1 MSSYPFSVTLYGR
14 PGCHLCDQVE
24 QRIRRVGEQYPL
36 VLRVVNIE
44 SDPRLLE
51 KYLLT
56 IPAVEIDGEEVF
68 LSVTSVVTEEELRA
82 ELARRSRR

>member
-1 MSSYPFSVTLYGR
+1 MSLNPFSITLYGR

-51 KYLLT
+51 KYMLT

-68 LSVTSVVTEEELRA
+68 VSVTSVVTEAELRA
-82 ELARRSRR
+82 ELARRSRF